1 MKVTILGCGGSGGV
15 PLIGCTCPVC
25 TSTDPHNKRT
35 RVSIVVEQ
43 DGTRVLVDTSPDL
56 RQQFLTNGLSK
67 VDAVVLTHSHADHL
81 HGIDDLRSVN
91 FHRNAP
97 LDIWAEKHTLSE
109 ATTRFGYAFNP
120 PRHVDG
126 IWYAPSLRAKELTEP
141 LKVGPITVV
150 SFRQEH
156 GGDRDPTLGLRFG
169 KFAYST
175 DVKDMPEAGFAALEG
190 VEVWVVDCLQER
202 ANVAHSHLEQTLSW
216 IARVKPKRAILTH
229 MNHTVDYAT
238 WKAKLPKGV
247 EPAYDGM
254 VLEID

>member
-15 PLIGCTCPVC
+15 PMIGCKCPVC
-25 TSTDPHNKRT
+25 TSPDPKNRRS
-35 RVSIVVEQ
+35 RVSIVVE
-43 DGTRVLVDTSPDL
+43 GGPTRILVDAAPDL
-56 RQQFLTNGLSK
+56 RQQFLANDLAQ
-67 VDAVVLTHSHADHL
+67 VDGVVLTHAHADHM
-81 HGIDDLRSVN
+81 HGMDDLRSVN

-97 LDIWAEKHTLSE
+97 LEVWGDAHTLSE
-109 ATTRFGYAFNP
+109 ATRRFGYAFNP

-126 IWYAPSLRAKELTEP
+126 VWYAPSLRAREIT
-141 LKVGPITVV
+141 GPFRIGDIDVV
-150 SFRQEH
+150 PFKQLH

-175 DVKDMPEAGFAALEG
+175 DVKHMPEEAFSVLEG
-190 VEVWVVDCLQER
+190 VQVWVVDCLQEKP
-202 ANVAHSHLEQTLSW
+202 NFAHSDMAQTLGW
-216 IARVKPKRAILTH
+216 IERLKPKRAILTH

-254 VLEID
+254 VLEI

>member
-25 TSTDPHNKRT
+25 TSTDPRNKRT

-56 RQQFLTNGLSK
+56 RQQFLANGLAK
-67 VDAVVLTHSHADHL
+67 VDVVVLTHSHADHL

-91 FHRNAP
+91 YHRNAP
-97 LDIWAEKHTLSE
+97 LDIWADKQTLAE
-109 ATTRFGYAFNP
+109 AMTRFGYAFNP

-126 IWYAPSLRAKELTEP
+126 IWYAPSLRAKELTGP
-141 LKVGPITVV
+141 LTVGPITVV
-150 SFRQEH
+150 PFSQEH

-175 DVKDMPEAGFAALEG
+175 DVKDMPEAAFKALAG

-202 ANVAHSHLEQTLSW
+202 PNVAHSHLEQTLSW
-216 IARVKPKRAILTH
+216 IARVKPRRAVLTH

-238 WKAKLPKGV
+238 WKAKMPPGV

-254 VLEID
+254 VLEIG